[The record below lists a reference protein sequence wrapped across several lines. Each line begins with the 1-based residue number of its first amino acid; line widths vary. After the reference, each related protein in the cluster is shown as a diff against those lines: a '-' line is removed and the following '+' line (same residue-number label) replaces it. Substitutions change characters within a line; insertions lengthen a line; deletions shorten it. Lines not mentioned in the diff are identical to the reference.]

1 MVTKKIESI
10 ELKADSNREFFL
22 IHGYTGSPTDF
33 RKLPYLLNKKFDA
46 NVRIIL
52 LPGHGTKVEDL
63 DDVTYEE
70 LIEKLTIEL
79 EKDIK
84 KGREIVLG
92 GVSLG
97 GLFALLLASK
107 YPVNG
112 LFNIYSP
119 YLLKFPFNLRWLG
132 VVGKRVK
139 YWKKFNKS
147 AREKELHEGLFSYAY
162 IHGNGLSILQRAS
175 EELGRTVVKVICP
188 TISISST
195 TDNISSRDS
204 LNVLHNSIGSTIKKK
219 KFFFTKHNN
228 FLSHNIFFSEVENE
242 VYEEIINFIE
252 LNSLFSKMIKH
263 PKKVVAIIP
272 SYNEAPRIASV
283 LEAITKV
290 ANIDQIIVVDDGS
303 TDNTEEV
310 VKKFKSVKYLRNQT
324 NIGKADSMNRGV
336 QSSDADIIFFCD
348 ADLIGITKE
357 IIQDI
362 ISPVI
367 DGKFSMFI
375 GLRGN
380 IMQKIVYLFAINSG
394 ERALTRE
401 VWEKLPNYFKYKYRV
416 EAGLNYYV
424 RKYFG
429 GFGYKTFNYS
439 QPIKENKY
447 GFIKGTYLRWG
458 MNLDVFLVY
467 IREIIERIF

>member
-33 RKLPYLLNKKFDA
+33 RKLPYLLNQKFDA

-63 DDVTYEE
+63 DDITYKN
-70 LIEKLTIEL
+70 LLQTLTIEL

-84 KGREIVLG
+84 QGREIVLG

-107 YPVNG
+107 YPVSG

-119 YLLKFPFNLRWLG
+119 YVLKFPFNLKGLDA
-132 VVGKRVK
+132 VGKRLK
-139 YWKKFNKS
+139 YWKKLNVT
-147 AREKELHEGLFSYAY
+147 ARKKEIDGGSFSYPYVHA
-162 IHGNGLSILQRAS
+162 NGLSILKRANN
-175 EELGRTVVKVICP
+175 ELRKSVFNVACP

-195 TDNISSRDS
+195 TDNFSRHDS
-204 LNVLHNSIGSTIKKK
+204 LDILHNSLNSIIKKK
-219 KFFFTKHNN
+219 RRFPTKRRNFF
-228 FLSHNIFFSEVENE
+228 SHNIFFSEAENE

-252 LNSLFSKMIKH
+252 LNGLFSNMIKH
-263 PKKVVAIIP
+263 PKKVAAIIS
-272 SYNEAPRIASV
+272 SYNEAPRIGGV
-283 LEAITKV
+283 LEVITEV
-290 ANIDQIIVVDDGS
+290 TNIDEIIVVDDGS

-310 VKKFKSVKYLRNQT
+310 VKKFKEIKYLRNNT
-324 NIGKADSMNRGV
+324 NIGKAGSMERGV
-336 QSSDADIIFFCD
+336 QLTDANIIFFCD

-367 DGKFSMFI
+367 DGKFPMFI

-380 IMQKIVYLFAINSG
+380 IMQTAVYRFAINSG

-401 VWEKLPNYFKYKYRV
+401 VWAKLPYYFKYRYRV

-424 RKYFG
+424 RKYFD
-429 GFGYKTFNYS
+429 GFGVKTFNYS
-439 QPIKENKY
+439 QPIKEHKY
-447 GFIKGTYLRWG
+447 GFVRGTVLRWS
-458 MNLDVFLVY
+458 MNLDVFMVY
-467 IREIIERIF
+467 LREIIETYT